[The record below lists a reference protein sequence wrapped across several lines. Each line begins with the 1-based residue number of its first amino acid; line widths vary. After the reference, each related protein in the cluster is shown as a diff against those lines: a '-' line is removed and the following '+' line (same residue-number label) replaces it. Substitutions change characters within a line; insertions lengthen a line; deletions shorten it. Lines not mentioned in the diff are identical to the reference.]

1 MHSVTYA
8 VEKLIVFPFIFCV
21 LCCIFVKF
29 QTSLNKQ
36 DDALVSTFEAETN
49 ETFFDA
55 GSIINYRLYLFQN
68 ASGPSVNLSSLVIQ
82 LNSGNLELP
91 DKTQYSV
98 NISNNHSLPGNFK
111 RLKNGSV
118 QFTITGMV
126 GGSDYIEIK
135 FNASVPVSLEPL
147 SLLQVGFT
155 INSTTSNPVSYGPK
169 YSDELYTTFPEI
181 KLTRSPEGGKLQS
194 VKVLN
199 SFTFHKRNTKKS
211 ANKT

>member
-1 MHSVTYA
+1 M
-8 VEKLIVFPFIFCV
+8 E
-21 LCCIFVKF
+21 
-29 QTSLNKQ
+29 
-36 DDALVSTFEAETN
+36 STFEAETN

-68 ASGPSVNLSSLVIQ
+68 ASSVNLSSLVIQ
-82 LNSGNLELP
+82 LNSENLELP
-91 DKTQYSV
+91 DNNTQYSV
-98 NISNNHSLPGNFK
+98 KISNNHSPPGNFT

-118 QFTITGMV
+118 QFTITGIV
-126 GGSDYIEIK
+126 GRLDNMEIK
-135 FNASVPVSLEPL
+135 FSARVPVSLEPL

-194 VKVLN
+194 LN
-199 SFTFHKRNTKKS
+199 SFIFHKRNTKKS